1 MVTRALLLA
10 VVGFSGCAASAA
22 AVTNAAV
29 TTAIAASVSGA
40 RRAQGD
46 CYTPCNP
53 GTTCNKETGYCDPL
67 PCGGKC
73 DFDQQCVITATGEE
87 CRKVERSKA
96 VAPSSNQ

>member
-10 VVGFSGCAASAA
+10 MVGFSGCAASAA

-29 TTAIAASVSGA
+29 STAIAASVSGA
-40 RRAQGD
+40 RRAQGQ

-53 GTTCNKETGYCDPL
+53 GTFCNEKTGMCDPL

-73 DFDQQCVITATGEE
+73 DFDQQCMVTATGEE
-87 CRKVERSKA
+87 CRRPEPKK
-96 VAPSSNQ
+96 